1 MDFKEYSA
9 AFHSQNDDIMHY
21 GVKGMKWDPSKKKK
35 TTSKEEDTAS
45 EQRKNVAETAG
56 LAGRSVGLAIAKGIY
71 DNVPKRKNIIDA
83 SSFKKSTTL
92 ASRKAPTGIQTA
104 SGSGLRLRGT
114 MPSRGK
120 YADSNPDEQVSSTK
134 KKKKKRG
141 RMPRGRYSERG

>member
-9 AFHSQNDDIMHY
+9 AFHAQNDDILHY

-45 EQRKNVAETAG
+45 EQRKNVAKTAG
-56 LAGRSVGLAIAKGIY
+56 LASRSVGLAIAKGIY

-92 ASRKAPTGIQTA
+92 ASRKALNDVHT
-104 SGSGLRLRGT
+104 
-114 MPSRGK
+114 
-120 YADSNPDEQVSSTK
+120 ADSHSEEQVDTK
-134 KKKKKRG
+134 KKKKNRG